1 MGAGPHRHARMNTH
15 TRSGQGQPPLHSL
28 PVAMWGGEGWAG
40 GPPRPSPR
48 LPPGMPT
55 AEPLPGPHPVPP
67 PSAPPP
73 SARTP
78 GSVHGGAGELPSP
91 RVGAGAA
98 SAQLCRPPAVSLPTL
113 RMREQFS
120 DTPAFTIPPTPGHG
134 TPGCGTPGRAMPLA
148 PSTDGRAVFCH
159 PSIHHAPYPR
169 PRDLRTGPAP
179 APERLRPQRAF
190 TWGPRIALGLGL
202 PCLQLHGQPKVGN
215 ADVAWRTNTA
225 QVTYSPTNRG
235 PGLPGATG
243 ALVSFCTHTHAHQAH
258 VQAWHTQ
265 ETPLLAVGRRGCPAA
280 PAAGV
285 QVTGPQPASS
295 ASSAASAYGDV
306 RCPTSL

>member
-1 MGAGPHRHARMNTH
+1 MGAGPHRHARVNTH

-40 GPPRPSPR
+40 DPPRPSPR
-48 LPPGMPT
+48 LPPRMPT
-55 AEPLPGPHPVPP
+55 AEPLPSPRPAPP

-78 GSVHGGAGELPSP
+78 GSVHGGAGELLSP

-120 DTPAFTIPPTPGHG
+120 ATPAFTMPPTPGHR
-134 TPGCGTPGRAMPLA
+134 TPGQALPP
-148 PSTDGRAVFCH
+148 P
-159 PSIHHAPYPR
+159 
-169 PRDLRTGPAP
+169 
-179 APERLRPQRAF
+179 PERLRPQRAF

-202 PCLQLHGQPKVGN
+202 PFLQLHGQPKVGN

-235 PGLPGATG
+235 PGLPGAAG
-243 ALVSFCTHTHAHQAH
+243 ALASFCTHTCTPGTRTCTSMAQAH
-258 VQAWHTQ
+258 TRDP
-265 ETPLLAVGRRGCPAA
+265 TPRCGQT
-280 PAAGV
+280 GV
-285 QVTGPQPASS
+285 SSSTCSWSPGPRPPASLF
-295 ASSAASAYGDV
+295 
-306 RCPTSL
+306 RELCSLSLWGRQVSVQPLMGRGP